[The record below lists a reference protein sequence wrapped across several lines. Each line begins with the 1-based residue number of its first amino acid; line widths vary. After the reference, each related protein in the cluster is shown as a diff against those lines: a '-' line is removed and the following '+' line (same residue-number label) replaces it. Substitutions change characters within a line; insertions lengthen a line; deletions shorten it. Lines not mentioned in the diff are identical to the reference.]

1 MNMDIDS
8 FYEIMRKFLKEND
21 IDGFCEIMEKF
32 LKENDI
38 KVLIEMPEGALKAEV
53 KSNCEMPGS
62 IIDLYILLNALPSV
76 FECVFE
82 MIGNDNT
89 SDQRYLVCR
98 TMRAV
103 EYKLIEQLGL

>member
-8 FYEIMRKFLKEND
+8 F
-21 IDGFCEIMEKF
+21 CEIMDKI
-32 LKENDI
+32 LKDNDI
-38 KVLIEMPEGALKAEV
+38 AMLIKKPKGTLEAEV

-82 MIGNDNT
+82 MFGNDNT
-89 SDQRYLVCR
+89 SDQRNLVHE
-98 TMRAV
+98 MMEIV
-103 EYKLIEQLGL
+103 EDELVKRLGL